1 MSKIQVF
8 DPPMC
13 CSTGVCG
20 PDVDPAL
27 VQFAGDLEWL
37 RSNGVEVERFNLGQ
51 EPAAFVKNPVV
62 AQALRGRDDALPLL
76 LLDGRIVAQGSY
88 PARALLA
95 ELAGLTSRTA
105 ARPEAAA
112 GPKACCQP
120 APATAPSSGKKC
132 C

>member
-37 RSNGVEVERFNLGQ
+37 RSTGVEVERFNLGQ

-62 AQALRGRDDALPLL
+62 AEALRGRDDALPLL

-95 ELAGLTSRTA
+95 ELAGLASRAA

-112 GPKACCQP
+112 GPKACCPP